1 MLFQFPTPLLNIK
14 PAFSLPAVEILNS
27 TTPWQLNVH
36 DSEDAVVAVVED
48 RNKKNDD
55 DDMSRRRQKR
65 GLSSYL
71 LASCGGTYRYV
82 QEAAEARIEQLPTRL
97 LWWNLQVCP
106 GGGRSAD

>member
-71 LASCGGTYRYV
+71 LASCGETYRYV
-82 QEAAEARIEQLPTRL
+82 VFKKKIFVASQGRCITLRIEYKRIIYF
-97 LWWNLQVCP
+97 
-106 GGGRSAD
+106 A